1 MNCARFKEIENK
13 NLFDKLSP
21 AEEKEMREHIK
32 VCAPCRKVYGEYR
45 YMSALLKPATYVPE
59 PAYIKERVNARLDKE
74 SVKPSLFDFLFG
86 YGHNPV
92 KAGLVVGVGL
102 LAVVVLSANL
112 FSLNT
117 KKPAKYETYYAASV
131 NTVYAEQFYLGNGQ
145 EFKNN

>member
-21 AEEKEMREHIK
+21 AEEKDLKEHIG
-32 VCAPCRKVYGEYR
+32 VCATCRKAYGEFR
-45 YMSALLKPATYVPE
+45 YMSALLKPVSNVPE
-59 PAYIKERVNARLDKE
+59 PAYIKEKVNARLDKE
-74 SVKPSLFDFLFG
+74 YSNAKPSLFDCLFG
-86 YGHNPV
+86 YGHNPI

-117 KKPAKYETYYAASV
+117 KKPAKYENYYAS
-131 NTVYAEQFYLGNGQ
+131 NINSVYAEQFYIGEN
-145 EFKNN
+145 